1 MSSDSQTQCPT
12 IETLLTI
19 AFSLEEG
26 LQPSTGGFIYAV
38 AVAEV
43 SEHCDAKH
51 CYSR

>member
-12 IETLLTI
+12 VETFLTI

-26 LQPSTGGFIYAV
+26 LQPSTGAFIYDV

-43 SEHCDAKH
+43 SERRDAKH